1 MCLCSHCEARLGFC
15 FYEEQETT
23 RWYRSAAGDLLLAI
37 FCLYNVASMH
47 RGITAYIV
55 SSM

>member
-1 MCLCSHCEARLGFC
+1 MCMCSHCEARLELRS
-15 FYEEQETT
+15 YEDQETT
-23 RWYRSAAGDLLLAI
+23 RWYKSAAGNLLQAI
-37 FCLYNVASMH
+37 FCLYNVGSMH